1 MGCLK
6 WVRSNVTSLEVV
18 MFLFMFGLFMV
29 VITSQELYLEKACRV
44 NFNHSETICDRI
56 GATNKTEIEQELKDW
71 VEEIQA
77 AVIVTANDTDKW
89 VSHIQ
94 EISLAN
100 QSVSEAWVE
109 EVQSSFEKWGEVFNQ
124 TFHKIQNAT
133 LINYKEAQ
141 IKQQKFVAELQGYNG
156 LLQSWP
162 AIFFTLFAGP
172 LSEDYGRKPLIIVG
186 LLGYIVLN
194 IAFFINSWFMYELK
208 AEYLLFE
215 CLQDLFGGDIV
226 FGLGVYS
233 LLVDKTEPEARTRRM
248 SILQAFM
255 FVGMTFGFALGK
267 PIQKNFGWSGLY
279 LSSMGII
286 LTNLLFVI
294 FVVKEG
300 DRGTEASAPE
310 EKKKKE
316 KTKAELFVE
325 LVKKCIKTF
334 VDLFKERPNG
344 MRTWIVTFFVMLIL
358 EKFFQAGTYPLYVLF
373 FKIQYGAGTEILGMV
388 FGIFT
393 ICTLITQL
401 LLIPVLSKFMRDTS
415 LIILALATSII
426 GYLIFA
432 FGKSVLV
439 LIVSYVFFGFYA
451 SINACSRSLLS
462 KMVSPREIGAVFS
475 TIGIS
480 SSVASLLSKPFFALI
495 YRETVEFLPGFYLLV
510 VVGGLTLVFIPITLA
525 HRGLKAVERNV
536 EMGKPQQGE
545 IGGTAEEKTQML
557 KMLTDKEMIDNRD
570 DNYNPEDTKIMAV
583 KASFGKETD
592 I

>member
-1 MGCLK
+1 
-6 WVRSNVTSLEVV
+6 
-18 MFLFMFGLFMV
+18 
-29 VITSQELYLEKACRV
+29 
-44 NFNHSETICDRI
+44 
-56 GATNKTEIEQELKDW
+56 
-71 VEEIQA
+71 
-77 AVIVTANDTDKW
+77 
-89 VSHIQ
+89 
-94 EISLAN
+94 
-100 QSVSEAWVE
+100 
-109 EVQSSFEKWGEVFNQ
+109 
-124 TFHKIQNAT
+124 
-133 LINYKEAQ
+133 
-141 IKQQKFVAELQGYNG
+141 
-156 LLQSWP
+156 
-162 AIFFTLFAGP
+162 
-172 LSEDYGRKPLIIVG
+172 
-186 LLGYIVLN
+186 
-194 IAFFINSWFMYELK
+194 
-208 AEYLLFE
+208 
-215 CLQDLFGGDIV
+215 
-226 FGLGVYS
+226 
-233 LLVDKTEPEARTRRM
+233 
-248 SILQAFM
+248 M

-300 DRGTEASAPE
+300 DRGMETAAPQ

-316 KTKAELFVE
+316 ETKAELFVE

-462 KMVSPREIGAVFS
+462 KMVSPR
-475 TIGIS
+475 
-480 SSVASLLSKPFFALI
+480 
-495 YRETVEFLPGFYLLV
+495 
-510 VVGGLTLVFIPITLA
+510 
-525 HRGLKAVERNV
+525 
-536 EMGKPQQGE
+536 
-545 IGGTAEEKTQML
+545 
-557 KMLTDKEMIDNRD
+557 
-570 DNYNPEDTKIMAV
+570 
-583 KASFGKETD
+583 
-592 I
+592 